1 MLARGNGIDDVAKM
15 LADAVDTIEKH
26 YAQFVPAARE
36 AAQAKMDRGMES
48 AIFLRSRFLNKAVQH
63 LE

>member
-1 MLARGNGIDDVAKM
+1 MLAGGNGIDDVAKM

-48 AIFLRSRFLNKAVQH
+48 AIFLRSRF
-63 LE
+63 